1 MFHYDSKINL
11 SLINALVKGLKKT
24 FGNDDDMIRA
34 KLRCFKDSFHLIIKN
49 NTKKTKVI
57 LTFKAKDPDSFRAVV
72 YERETNT
79 AFNLSKDYIE
89 FETIIFNK
97 NPTAQQILDKIVP
110 GLIRKS
116 KYVEWI
122 TNGNFAHV
130 KATSKEP
137 HTLFENEVFAGK
149 IIKTQV
155 SSSDFIVA
163 CEINQPDGKSTKDF
177 QLTRQQIPYIGKYF
191 TPTKTLDNQFLVI
204 NRRMDHA
211 IFDERNFNELFR
223 F

>member
-24 FGNDDDMIRA
+24 FNNEDDVVRA

-49 NTKKTKVI
+49 NTKKTKVV
-57 LTFKAKDPDSFRAVV
+57 LTFKAKDTDSFRAVV
-72 YERETNT
+72 YEREANT
-79 AFNLSKDYIE
+79 AFNLNKDYIE
-89 FETIIFNK
+89 FETIIFTK
-97 NPTAQQILDKIVP
+97 NPTAQQLLEKIVP

-149 IIKTQV
+149 IVKTEL
-155 SSSDFIVA
+155 SSGVFKVA
-163 CEINQPDGKSTKDF
+163 CEINRPHSPNTKDF
-177 QLTRQQIPYIGKYF
+177 ELSHQQIPYIGKYF